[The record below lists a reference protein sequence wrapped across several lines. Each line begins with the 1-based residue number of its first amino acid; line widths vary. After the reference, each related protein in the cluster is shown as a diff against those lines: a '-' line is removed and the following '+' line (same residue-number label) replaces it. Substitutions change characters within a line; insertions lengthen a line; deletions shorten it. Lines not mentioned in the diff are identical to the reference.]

1 MQAFVDDNLSARRFS
16 VLALLGFALVALV
29 LATIGVYSVVAYS
42 VEQRRRE
49 IGLRLALGATSI
61 DVARS
66 FVQPAI
72 VLAAAGVAIGVAGAL
87 LTRQLVAGLLF
98 GVTPTEPA
106 TLGVVAI
113 SLILT
118 SAFAAVI
125 PARHAARVDPAIA
138 LMD

>member
-1 MQAFVDDNLSARRFS
+1 MV
-16 VLALLGFALVALV
+16 GFALVALV
-29 LATIGVYSVVAYS
+29 LATIGVYGVVAYS

-66 FVQPAI
+66 FVEPAI
-72 VLAAAGVAIGVAGAL
+72 ALATAGVVIGVAGAL

-98 GVTPTEPA
+98 GVTPTEPV
-106 TLGVVAI
+106 TIGVVAI

-118 SAFAAVI
+118 SAVAAVI
-125 PARHAARVDPAIA
+125 PARRAATIDPAVA
-138 LMD
+138 LTDGGSS